1 MIRIFYPGGVECP
14 CPGAKN
20 IEKTCTMKKK
30 NLFRRTYR
38 LGKLCML
45 SGVLVFAACTKDA
58 TAELSA
64 NGPALRFDVGLS
76 GAWTP
81 GVSAASER
89 SDTLA
94 GYCSEVYTLRGPAPA
109 DTLFLHASVADGIE
123 SNAKTD
129 RPQTRATPVETE
141 TFYDSFGALAYVYT
155 GAWSDALTPDYMYNV
170 EITEAS
176 GWTATDYN
184 WPGRGKKIRFFAYA
198 PYGAEGVVLSAQQT
212 AGAPTITYTTPSAV
226 ADQKDLLVAAPAEMD
241 GASAP
246 DKTAALTFGHALTA
260 VKFSVGDDMMA
271 GRITKITLKNVYGK
285 AVYNMGAEQWSGF
298 TSSSSFTQ
306 TLSKEVDGT
315 PDEEITSEE
324 ATFMMIPQTLPSGA
338 TIEVGY
344 TDKLT
349 NTARTLTA
357 SIAGTT
363 WPVGRTVTYRIS
375 TTSISIASTFTITAP
390 DEFTYA
396 GGTNVYKV
404 DSRGVVSR
412 PNDPEKSVPLAWT
425 AEFVEDDGAGGYR
438 VIEQPEWITGFTLS
452 GDGGTSAQSYNA
464 TVTAQTGSGESNPHN
479 EALQKAE
486 SINSTSG
493 HTPYNLSNSAGAAE
507 VQNTANCYVINAPGQ
522 YSLPLVYGNAIKNG
536 STNASAYTSAGSA
549 SYALKYFVNH
559 TGNAITDPYIYNNAN
574 CTPDNATLVWQD
586 SPELVT
592 NVALSSDKH
601 SLAFEVPQASIA
613 QGNAVVAVRNA
624 SNQIMWSWHIWVTD
638 YVPGLA
644 ADKGELL
651 RDKSVTNYQ
660 GRQYTFM
667 PVNLG
672 WCEGTSAS
680 YAGRSVK
687 VRFTQAE
694 TDDTQII
701 EITQTPYS
709 VSTGGNAPYYQ
720 WGRKDP
726 MLPAANATTNKT
738 WYDSEGTPSTV
749 LAKANWSTNDAAITN
764 GILNPGTFCS
774 NNYMDYKYYNL
785 WSVGNTSDTANDA
798 VILKSVYDPS
808 PVGYHLPPSN
818 AFTGFTYNGNNI
830 SGSYYGSQ
838 YNSPYTSASDFTTN
852 GGWIFYCNKMN
863 GASDYDTAGGTI
875 FFPASGYRVNS
886 SGELSGVGYR
896 GYYWSA
902 VPNAANSGRGLAFYS
917 TYVYPLSSGYRAY
930 GFAVR
935 PVQE

>member
-1 MIRIFYPGGVECP
+1 
-14 CPGAKN
+14 
-20 IEKTCTMKKK
+20 MKKK

-38 LGKLCML
+38 LGTLCTL
-45 SGVLVFAACTKDA
+45 SGVLVLAACTKDT
-58 TAELSA
+58 TAELPA
-64 NGPALRFDVGLS
+64 DGPALRFDVGLS
-76 GAWTP
+76 GSWTP
-81 GVSAASER
+81 GVSAPSAAPASER
-89 SDTLA
+89 PDTLA
-94 GYCSEVYTLRGPAPA
+94 EPRPEVYALRGPAPA

-123 SNAKTD
+123 SDAKTD
-129 RPQTRATPVETE
+129 RPQTRATPVGTE
-141 TFYDSFGALAYVYT
+141 TFYDSFGALAYVYS
-155 GAWSDALTPDYMYNV
+155 GAWSDALTPDYMYDV

-198 PYGAEGVVLSAQQT
+198 PYGAEGAVLSAQQT
-212 AGAPTITYTTPSAV
+212 VGAPTITYTTPSAV
-226 ADQKDLLVAAPAEMD
+226 ADQKDLVVAAPAEMD

-260 VKFSVGDDMMA
+260 VRFTAGDDMMA
-271 GRITKITLKNVYGK
+271 GRITKVTLKNVYGK
-285 AVYNMGAEQWSGF
+285 AVYDMGTELWSGF

-315 PDEEITSEE
+315 PDEEITPEE

-349 NTARTLTA
+349 NTARTLMA
-357 SIAGTT
+357 SVAGTT
-363 WPVGRTVTYRIS
+363 WPAGRTVTYRIS
-375 TTSISIASTFTITAP
+375 TTSISVVPTFTITAP
-390 DEFTYA
+390 DDFTYA
-396 GGTNVYKV
+396 GGTNAYKV
-404 DSRGVVSR
+404 ESRGRVTR
-412 PNDPEKSVPLAWT
+412 PGDSEKSVPLAWS

-438 VIEQPEWITGFTLS
+438 VIEQPEWITGFTAS
-452 GDGGTSAQSYNA
+452 GDGGTSVQSFDA
-464 TVTAQTGSGESNPHN
+464 TVAAQEGVEEFNPHN
-479 EALQKAE
+479 ETLRKAQL
-486 SINSTSG
+486 INSSSG
-493 HTPYNLSNSAGAAE
+493 HTPYNLSNSAGAAG
-507 VQNTANCYVINAPGQ
+507 VQNTANCYVINAPGK

-536 STNASAYTSAGSA
+536 GTNASAYTSSA
-549 SYALKYFVNH
+549 SGSYVLKNFVNH

-601 SLAFEVPQASIA
+601 SITFDVNQATIA
-613 QGNAVVAVRNA
+613 QGNAIVAVRNA
-624 SNQIMWSWHIWVTD
+624 SDQIMWSWHIWVTD

-644 ADKGELL
+644 ADKDESL

-720 WGRKDP
+720 FGRKDP
-726 MLPAANATTNKT
+726 MLPSTGNGNTGKPHYYTDENLKFNAGGKGKIPVQT
-738 WYDSEGTPSTV
+738 S
-749 LAKANWSTNDAAITN
+749 
-764 GILNPGTFCS
+764 ILNPHIFYNYGGSSPNDWCS
-774 NNYMDYKYYNL
+774 TTYNNL
-785 WSVGNTSDTANDA
+785 WSADNAGTTANDDP
-798 VILKSVYDPS
+798 VVKTVYDPS

-818 AFTGFTYNGNNI
+818 AFTGFTYNGDNI

-838 YNSPYTSASDFTTN
+838 YNSPYTSADDFTTN

-875 FFPASGYRVNS
+875 FFPPSGFRNS
-886 SGELSGVGYR
+886 SMGELDNVVSVGD
-896 GYYWSA
+896 YWSA
-902 VPNAANSGRGLAFYS
+902 VPNLASNGRSLHFSS
-917 TYVYPLSSGYRAY
+917 TYVYPLNYSDRAL

>member
-1 MIRIFYPGGVECP
+1 
-14 CPGAKN
+14 
-20 IEKTCTMKKK
+20 MKKK

-38 LGKLCML
+38 LGKLWTL
-45 SGVLVFAACTKDA
+45 SGAFVLAACTKDA

-76 GAWTP
+76 GSWTP
-81 GVSAASER
+81 GVSAPSAAPASER

-94 GYCSEVYTLRGPAPA
+94 GTCPEVYALRGPAPA

-123 SNAKTD
+123 SDAKTD
-129 RPQTRATPVETE
+129 RPQTRATPVGTE

-198 PYGAEGVVLSAQQT
+198 PYGAEGAVLSAQQT

-438 VIEQPEWITGFTLS
+438 VIEQPEWITGFTAS
-452 GDGGTSAQSYNA
+452 GDGGNSAQSYNA
-464 TVTAQTGSGESNPHN
+464 TVAAQTDSGPSNPHN
-479 EALQKAE
+479 EILKKAE
-486 SINSTSG
+486 PVSGTYDLSTKG
-493 HTPYNLSNSAGAAE
+493 GTSAM
-507 VQNTANCYVINAPGQ
+507 NTANCYVINAPGK

-536 STNASAYTSAGSA
+536 STNASAYTSQA
-549 SYALKYFVNH
+549 SSGANVLQKFINH

-601 SLAFEVPQASIA
+601 SITFDVNQASIA

-624 SNQIMWSWHIWVTD
+624 SGQIMWSWHIWVTD
-638 YVPGLA
+638 YVPGLEPTVEMTY
-644 ADKGELL
+644 DPSKTQ
-651 RDKSVTNYQ
+651 RDKVVTNCQ
-660 GRQYTFM
+660 NVKYTFM
-667 PVNLG
+667 GVPAIG
-672 WCEGTSAS
+672 WCYGKITS
-680 YAGRSVK
+680 YEGRSVK

-694 TDDTQII
+694 TGATQVI

-709 VSTGGNAPYYQ
+709 VSTAGNAPYYQ
-720 WGRKDP
+720 FGRKDP
-726 MLPAANATTNKT
+726 MLPSTGSSDNNKT
-738 WYDSEGTPSTV
+738 WYDAEGTSSTA
-749 LAKANWSTNDAAITN
+749 LATANWPMDDTTITN
-764 GILNPGTFCS
+764 GILNPGVFCT
-774 NNYMDYKYYNL
+774 NNYMDFEYYNL
-785 WSVGNTSDTANDA
+785 WSANNTKTKPNDDPI
-798 VILKSVYDPS
+798 VKTIYDPS
-808 PVGYHLPPSN
+808 PVGYHLPPGN
-818 AFTGFTYNGNNI
+818 AFTGFTYNGDNI

-838 YNSPYTSASDFTTN
+838 YNSPYTSEVDFTTN

-863 GASDYDTAGGTI
+863 GEGSYDTAGGTI
-875 FFPASGYRVNS
+875 FFPASGYRQS
-886 SGELSGVGYR
+886 SSDELLDVVGG
-896 GYYWSA
+896 GYYSSA
-902 VPNAANSGRGLAFYS
+902 LPEEVVSNIRYLCFISIAVAPLGSYFRASGF
-917 TYVYPLSSGYRAY
+917 V
-930 GFAVR
+930 VR

>member
-1 MIRIFYPGGVECP
+1 
-14 CPGAKN
+14 
-20 IEKTCTMKKK
+20 MKKK

-38 LGKLCML
+38 LGTLCTL
-45 SGVLVFAACTKDA
+45 SGVLVLAACTKDA

-64 NGPALRFDVGLS
+64 DGPALRFDVGLS
-76 GAWTP
+76 GSWTP
-81 GVSAASER
+81 GGSAVSER

-94 GYCSEVYTLRGPAPA
+94 GACPEVYALRGPAPA
-109 DTLFLHASVADGIE
+109 DTLFLHASVADGIAVPHPD
-123 SNAKTD
+123 AKTD
-129 RPQTRATPVETE
+129 RPQTRATPVGTE
-141 TFYDSFGALAYVYT
+141 TFYDSFGALAYVYSE
-155 GAWSDALTPDYMYNV
+155 AWSDALTPDYMYDV
-170 EITEAS
+170 EITRAS

-198 PYGAEGVVLSAQQT
+198 PYQGSGISLSQKT
-212 AGAPTITYTTPSAV
+212 TPGAPTITYTVPSAV
-226 ADQKDLLVAAPAEMD
+226 ADQKDLVVAAPAEMD

-260 VKFSVGDDMMA
+260 VRFTVGDDMMA
-271 GRITKITLKNVYGK
+271 GRITKVTLKNVYGK
-285 AVYNMGAEQWSGF
+285 AVYDMGTAQWSGF

-315 PDEEITSEE
+315 PDEEITPAE

-349 NTARTLTA
+349 STARTLTA

-375 TTSISIASTFTITAP
+375 TTSISIASTFTVTAP
-390 DEFTYA
+390 DEFTYT
-396 GGTNVYKV
+396 GGTKAYKV
-404 DSRGVVSR
+404 DSRGVVTR
-412 PNDPEKSVPLAWT
+412 PGDPQKSVPLAWT

-438 VIEQPEWITGFTLS
+438 VIEQPEWITGFTAS
-452 GDGGTSAQSYNA
+452 GDGNDTASPQICNA
-464 TVTAQTGSGESNPHN
+464 TVAAQEGVEESNPHN
-479 EALQKAE
+479 ETLRKAQ

-493 HTPYNLSNSAGAAE
+493 HTPYNLSNSAGAAG

-536 STNASAYTSAGSA
+536 GTNASAYTSSVSGANV
-549 SYALKYFVNH
+549 LQKFTNH

-574 CTPDNATLVWQD
+574 CTPDNATLIWQD

-601 SLAFEVPQASIA
+601 SITFDVNQATIA
-613 QGNAVVAVRNA
+613 QGNAIVAVRNA
-624 SNQIMWSWHIWVTD
+624 SNLILWSWHIWVTD
-638 YVPGLA
+638 YKLGDDLKTVAYSGTHKML
-644 ADKGELL
+644 
-651 RDKSVTNYQ
+651 
-660 GRQYTFM
+660 

-687 VRFTQAE
+687 VRFKQAE
-694 TDDTQII
+694 TGATDVI

-709 VSTGGNAPYYQ
+709 VSTGGNAPFYQ

-726 MLPAANATTNKT
+726 MLPSTGSGATNKT
-738 WYDSEGTPSTV
+738 WYNAEGTSSTT
-749 LAKANWSTNDAAITN
+749 LTTANWTTGNTTINN
-764 GILNPGTFCS
+764 GILNPGTFCTTA
-774 NNYMDYKYYNL
+774 NMDNKYYNL
-785 WSVGNTSDTANDA
+785 WAVDNNATSQDLATSS
-798 VILKSVYDPS
+798 KTVYDPCPTGYKV
-808 PVGYHLPPSN
+808 PVN
-818 AFTGFTYNGNNI
+818 NVFRAFTTTGSNTSTASQINGTWNA
-830 SGSYYGSQ
+830 
-838 YNSPYTSASDFTTN
+838 TS
-852 GGWIFYCNKMN
+852 GGWDFKCNE
-863 GASDYDTAGGTI
+863 GSV
-875 FFPASGYRVNS
+875 FFPASGYRSYS
-886 SGELSGVGYR
+886 SGALYDVGSY

-902 VPNAANSGRGLAFYS
+902 VPNSTNDGRYLYFYS
-917 TYVYPLSSGYRAY
+917 TSVSPLSNLSRSN